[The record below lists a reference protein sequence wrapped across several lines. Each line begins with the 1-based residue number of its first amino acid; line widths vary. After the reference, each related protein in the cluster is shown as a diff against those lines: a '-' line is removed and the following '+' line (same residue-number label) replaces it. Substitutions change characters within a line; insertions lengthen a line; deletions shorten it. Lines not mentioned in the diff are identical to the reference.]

1 MTTKLTNEQI
11 YSQVFI
17 QKIAEHQDHFGMPG
31 SKTDLQLMPLS
42 DYRDMSQRD
51 AFFYVDH
58 NGFLRHQFS
67 GEVMASSKQQLDILI
82 DQLKAKR
89 QFLEDAMDCAK
100 E

>member
-17 QKIAEHQDHFGMPG
+17 QKIAEHQDHFGMPR
-31 SKTDLQLMPLS
+31 SKVGLQLMPLS
-42 DYRDMSQRD
+42 DYRDMSQHD

-67 GEVMASSKQQLDILI
+67 GEVMAASKDQLDILI
-82 DQLKAKR
+82 EQLKGKR
-89 QFLEDAMDCAK
+89 HQLG
-100 E
+100 

>member
-1 MTTKLTNEQI
+1 MSTNLTKDQI

-17 QKIAEHQDHFGMPG
+17 KKMAEHQDHFGMPG

-67 GEVMASSKQQLDILI
+67 GEVMASNAEQIDCLI
-82 DQLKAKR
+82 EVLKK
-89 QFLEDAMDCAK
+89 LSNECL
-100 E
+100 

>member
-1 MTTKLTNEQI
+1 MSAKLTDEQV
-11 YSQVFI
+11 YSQVLI
-17 QKIAEHQDHFGMPG
+17 KKIAEHQDHFGMPG
-31 SKTDLQLMPLS
+31 SKTDLQLMTLS

-67 GEVMASSKQQLDILI
+67 GEVLAASKEQLDILI
-82 DQLKAKR
+82 DALKAKR
-89 QFLEDAMDCAK
+89 HLLEDAMDCAR